1 MNSWN
6 WLRWHSLLDIFDN
19 KIISCRGFVK
29 CICSFVLGLEVGLG
43 KVTSN
48 TCEKYYILNLKKE
61 IKICWPNFSRIGS
74 RFTDLEVKM
83 YAQLGAIS
91 TWRKKGTIDFFQC
104 LNCNHKNIFCS
115 VHVHVSLCENV
126 IFCGKFFFKESSGQ
140 ALFNPLKRWYLEAL
154 KWKSRL
160 VRCGILPCEQ
170 TIFL

>member
-1 MNSWN
+1 M
-6 WLRWHSLLDIFDN
+6 
-19 KIISCRGFVK
+19 
-29 CICSFVLGLEVGLG
+29 GLEKSLAILV
-43 KVTSN
+43 KN
-48 TCEKYYILNLKKE
+48 TISWIWKKE
-61 IKICWPNFSRIGS
+61 IKIRCPNFSQIGS

-91 TWRKKGTIDFFQC
+91 IWRKKGTIDFLQC
-104 LNCNHKNIFCS
+104 LNCNQKNIFCS
-115 VHVHVSLCENV
+115 VHVHVHVSLCENV
-126 IFCGKFFFKESSGQ
+126 IFWGKCFFKESSVQ